1 MADNFNILE
10 LAELKEK
17 ISELEVRSQ
26 LDKQE
31 IIRLHDNLEQMT
43 AEQHEKEQLKAQL
56 IAEQYKREQ
65 CEACLEQL
73 RQEQAETKARMR

>member
-17 ISELEVRSQ
+17 ISELEVRSH

-31 IIRLHDNLEQMT
+31 IIRLREELEHMI

-56 IAEQYKREQ
+56 AAEQYKREQ
-65 CEACLEQL
+65 CEDSLEQL
-73 RQEQAETKARMR
+73 REEQTETKARMR

>member
-17 ISELEVRSQ
+17 ISELEVRSL

-31 IIRLHDNLEQMT
+31 IIRLREELEHMI

-56 IAEQYKREQ
+56 AAEQYKREQ
-65 CEACLEQL
+65 CEASLEQL
-73 RQEQAETKARMR
+73 REEQAETKARMR